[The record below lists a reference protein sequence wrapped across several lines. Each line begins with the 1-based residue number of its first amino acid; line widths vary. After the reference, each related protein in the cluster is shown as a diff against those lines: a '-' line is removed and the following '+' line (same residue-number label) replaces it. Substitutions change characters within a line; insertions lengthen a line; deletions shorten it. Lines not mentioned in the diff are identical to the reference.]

1 MASQFVGEVHVR
13 WVGNSGPDRDMQ
25 LTDPFGYVDPE
36 GKTWSVPAGTVV
48 NGASIPQFFW
58 TSFGPPF
65 VGDYRR
71 ASVVHDHYC
80 VTKTETAKAT
90 HRMFHD
96 ACRTGGVG
104 ALKAKLMYNAVR
116 TFGPNWSGPSME
128 ELPGA
133 VPMAVPQMRSVD
145 EGAFHEL
152 ERWIEESNPSLD
164 EIDERID
171 HLGPLLEIPTG

>member
-1 MASQFVGEVHVR
+1 MADQFVGEVRVE
-13 WVGNSGPDRDMQ
+13 WLGNAGPDRDMK
-25 LTDPFGYVDPE
+25 LTGSFSYIDPA
-36 GKTWSVPAGTVV
+36 GKRWDVPAGTVV
-48 NGASIPQFFW
+48 NGASIPQVFW

-80 VTKTETAKAT
+80 VVRTETEHAT

-104 ALKAKLMYNAVR
+104 IVKAKLMYSAVK
-116 TFGPNWSGPSME
+116 TFGPHWSGTSIS

-133 VPMAVPQMRSVD
+133 AGAVPQLRVAS
-145 EGAFHEL
+145 EAEFPAL
-152 ERWIEESNPSLD
+152 EKWIEETNPSLE
-164 EIDERID
+164 EIDERIEQI
-171 HLGPLLEIPTG
+171 GPLVEVPVS